1 MPVMGGLEAVTLFRQ
16 YEEGVLPKEIP
27 IENKGEVRTSPLT
40 PATDEAYL
48 TPRGAGE
55 GTGKDQSNTASTNYN
70 NYNKNIKVPVA
81 VVTIAPTVNTRSKRQ
96 FIIGMSANGEVWRH
110 IYNNLIRM
118 LFDTMHSET
127 Y

>member
-16 YEEGVLPKEIP
+16 FEEGVLPKEIP
-27 IENKGEVRTSPLT
+27 IENKGETRTSPLT
-40 PATDEAYL
+40 PATDDAYL
-48 TPRGAGE
+48 TPRAG
-55 GTGKDQSNTASTNYN
+55 GSGKDESTINNN

-110 IYNNLIRM
+110 IYNNFIYILC
-118 LFDTMHSET
+118 DAMHSKT